1 MQKSETVFVII
12 RIDSQ
17 KDMHILEVFN
27 IVLLFFQCI
36 LVSGSGWL
44 CPRPCDSQR
53 RRKDWPEPSESSYAY
68 RAQRKV
74 GSAYDMVPHVSGHG
88 ESLCCWTIEP
98 APNGATRGREAC

>member
-1 MQKSETVFVII
+1 MQKSETIFVII

-44 CPRPCDSQR
+44 CPRPCDYQG
-53 RRKDWPEPSESSYAY
+53 RRKDRPEPSESSYAY

-88 ESLCCWTIEP
+88 GPCAAGHWGQGGLLKECPPS
-98 APNGATRGREAC
+98 